1 MSPKSV
7 LDSTIDSLLEQAL
20 HILEWR
26 KNEVLSDVITAV
38 IRQDSL
44 PTWERMSPTTFKA
57 NQHSSRSVRF
67 SFEVQVQSTISRHDM
82 SPQER
87 RACWWTSSEHKAN
100 TTKAT
105 SLLKLTRQQGQ
116 SFVKRTINRSLD
128 RALILAQGLHDQDSE
143 AEALLA
149 DRRTMS
155 SWHLR
160 EWTMH
165 CKGRRGLESQI
176 VDHPAFAD
184 LVRERR
190 QLVISSLKHRSMS
203 LSELGV
209 VSSWCS
215 LPSRIFARMKGV
227 EDEQFAYNMSY
238 LHFTFNSK

>member
-26 KNEVLSDVITAV
+26 KNEVVSDVITAV

-44 PTWERMSPTTFKA
+44 PKWERMTPTT
-57 NQHSSRSVRF
+57 QDSRRSVRF
-67 SFEVQVQSTISRHDM
+67 AFEVQVQSTLSRHDM

-105 SLLKLTRQQGQ
+105 SLLKLTRQQDQ

-128 RALILAQGLHDQDSE
+128 RAFILAQGLHDQDSE

-176 VDHPAFAD
+176 VDHPVFAD

-190 QLVISSLKHRSMS
+190 QLVLLSLKHRDMS

-209 VSSWCS
+209 ASSWCS

-238 LHFTFNSK
+238 LHFTFNDK